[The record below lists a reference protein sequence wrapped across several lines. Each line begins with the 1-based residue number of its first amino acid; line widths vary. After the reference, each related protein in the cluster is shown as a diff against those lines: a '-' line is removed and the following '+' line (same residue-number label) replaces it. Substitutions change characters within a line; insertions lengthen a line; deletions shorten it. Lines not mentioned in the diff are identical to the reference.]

1 MMHAISN
8 CIRLW
13 YFGDYYDNA
22 ARYVSDLAYCVFDG
36 SASQLIVMMS
46 IFLHLSLFSLYP
58 DLFFSFY
65 CTAFFFP
72 SPSPISIA
80 SYLYCTSSHLNFW
93 QLICF
98 FLYMLCIYL
107 YCIPPGMIVI
117 VSFILSPLTCQCP
130 YLPSCYTVFHCI
142 KSSFVLYLL
151 MWWYLSYVCLVSF
164 FALGNLFVLHN

>member
-13 YFGDYYDNA
+13 YFGDYYDNV

-46 IFLHLSLFSLYP
+46 IFSSFISIFIVSWLILLVLLHRV
-58 DLFFSFY
+58 
-65 CTAFFFP
+65 FFP

-107 YCIPPGMIVI
+107 YCIPPGIIVI

-130 YLPSCYTVFHCI
+130 YLPSCYPAFHCI
-142 KSSFVLYLL
+142 KSSFVIYLL